1 MADFD
6 LVVRN
11 STVVTSN
18 RRREVDIGVIDGR
31 IASISRRGGLSG
43 TGDEEIDATGRYVI
57 PGVIDGHVH
66 FREPGMEYKEDWLT
80 GSRAAVMGGVT
91 TVLDMPNTI
100 PQTSTPEGARVKQE
114 LAEAKSYCDFGFIGL
129 LVSENVDQLIPMA
142 EQGLVVGFKAFL
154 GITIGGTPA
163 PNDGAIL
170 DGMKAIQSLGM
181 RLGFHAENND
191 VMANEIRKLQELG
204 RNDPLAHVESRPVI
218 AEVES
223 IQRMGLFAKHTGC
236 KVHIF
241 HLSSMQ
247 GLEMIDEWRYKGV
260 DFTCETGAHYCF
272 LTSANMKELGPILRI
287 NPPVREA
294 GHGDA
299 LVAGL
304 ADGRV
309 SMIATDH
316 SPHTRKEKLNPDI
329 WKAIS
334 GFAGVE
340 TSVRLFLAYAVNTG
354 RMTLE
359 QFVRVSSEGPAK
371 TWSMW
376 PRKGALE
383 VGSDADFTVIDLEKE
398 GRHPR
403 GRAARQEQH
412 QPVRGA
418 QDQGHGRRDDRSRP
432 HPDARRRAHRRARA
446 GTASVAARDRGR
458 RLIPRARIGHASPC
472 GSRCCYGPEKH
483 EGTQPLWTNS
493 LRISIA

>member
-11 STVVTSN
+11 GTIVTST
-18 RRREVDIGVIDGR
+18 RRREVDIGINDGVI
-31 IASISRRGGLSG
+31 AAISRRDGLIG
-43 TGDEEIDATGRYVI
+43 TGDEEIDATGRYVL

-66 FREPGMEYKEDWLT
+66 FREPGMEYKEDWMT

-100 PQTSTPEGARVKQE
+100 PQTSTPEGARVKKE

-154 GITIGGTPA
+154 GITIGGIPA
-163 PNDGAIL
+163 PHDGAIL
-170 DGMKAIQSLGM
+170 DGMRAIESVGL

-191 VMANEIRKLQELG
+191 VMANEIRKLQAQG
-204 RNDPLAHVESRPVI
+204 RNDPLAHVDSRPVI

-223 IQRMGLFAKHTGC
+223 IQRMGLFAQHTGC

-241 HLSSMQ
+241 HLSSRE
-247 GLEMIDEWRYKGV
+247 GLEMIDEWRAKGV
-260 DFTCETGAHYCF
+260 AYTCETGAHYCF
-272 LTSANMKELGPILRI
+272 LTSENMNELGPILRM

-299 LVAGL
+299 LLQGL
-304 ADGRV
+304 VDGRV
-309 SMIATDH
+309 NSIATDH
-316 SPHTRKEKLNPDI
+316 SPHTREEKLNPDI

-340 TSVRLFLAYAVNTG
+340 TSVRLFLTYGVNKG

-359 QFVRVSSEGPAK
+359 QFVRASSEGPAK

-376 PRKGALE
+376 PKKGALE
-383 VGSDADFTVIDLEKE
+383 IGSDADLTIIDLDKE
-398 GRHPR
+398 GVIREAELHGKNNINPFEGHATKGMAVGTIVR
-403 GRAARQEQH
+403 GRIQMLDGELVGE
-412 QPVRGA
+412 PGL
-418 QDQGHGRRDDRSRP
+418 G
-432 HPDARRRAHRRARA
+432 
-446 GTASVAARDRGR
+446 
-458 RLIPRARIGHASPC
+458 RLISPLVPVTA
-472 GSRCCYGPEKH
+472 G
-483 EGTQPLWTNS
+483 
-493 LRISIA
+493 

>member
-1 MADFD
+1 MAEFD

-11 STVVTSN
+11 GTVVTASG
-18 RRREVDIGVIDGR
+18 RREADIGVNDGR
-31 IASISRRGGLSG
+31 ISAIEERGHLPG
-43 TGDEEIDATGRYVI
+43 TGQDEIDASGRYVL

-66 FREPGMEYKEDWLT
+66 FREPGMEYKEDWMT

-100 PQTSTPEGARVKQE
+100 PQTKNIEGARIKKE
-114 LAEAKSYCDFGFIGL
+114 IAESKSYCDFGFIGL
-129 LVSENVDQLIPMA
+129 LVSDNVDDLVPMA

-154 GITIGGTPA
+154 GITIGGIPA
-163 PNDGAIL
+163 PHDGAIL
-170 DGMKAIQSLGM
+170 DGMKAIHSVGL

-191 VMANEIRKLQELG
+191 VMANEIRKLQEQG

-236 KVHIF
+236 PVHIF
-241 HLSSMQ
+241 HLSSKD
-247 GLEMIDEWRYKGV
+247 GLEMIDEWRGKGV

-272 LTSANMKELGPILRI
+272 LTSDNMKELGPILRM
-287 NPPVREA
+287 NPPVREE
-294 GHGDA
+294 GHGAA

-309 SMIATDH
+309 NCIATDH
-316 SPHTRKEKLNPDI
+316 SPHTHEEKLNPDI

-340 TSVRLFLAYAVNTG
+340 TSVRLFLTYGVNAG

-359 QFVRVSSEGPAK
+359 QFVRASSEGPAK
-371 TWSMW
+371 TWSMY

-383 VGSDADFTVIDLEKE
+383 IGSDADITVVDLQQE
-398 GRHPR
+398 GVILESELHGKNNINPFEGHHTIGAAVATIVR
-403 GRAARQEQH
+403 GRVQM
-412 QPVRGA
+412 
-418 QDQGHGRRDDRSRP
+418 RDGELTGYS
-432 HPDARRRAHRRARA
+432 
-446 GTASVAARDRGR
+446 GWG
-458 RLIPRARIGHASPC
+458 RLISPLVPVTA
-472 GSRCCYGPEKH
+472 G
-483 EGTQPLWTNS
+483 
-493 LRISIA
+493 

>member
-11 STVVTSN
+11 GTVVTSN
-18 RRREVDIGVIDGR
+18 RRREVDIGIIDGR

-43 TGDEEIDATGRYVI
+43 TGDEEIDATGRYVL

-91 TVLDMPNTI
+91 TVLDMPNTV
-100 PQTSTPEGARVKQE
+100 PPTSTPETARAKQE
-114 LAEAKSYCDFGFIGL
+114 LAEAKSYCDFGLIGL
-129 LVSENVDQLIPMA
+129 LLSDNVDQLIPMA

-154 GITIGGTPA
+154 GITIGGIPA
-163 PNDGAIL
+163 PHDGAIL
-170 DGMKAIQSLGM
+170 DGMHAIQSAGL

-191 VMANEIRKLQELG
+191 ITANEIRKLQEQG
-204 RNDPLAHVESRPVI
+204 RNDPLAHVDSRPVI
-218 AEVES
+218 AEVEA

-241 HLSSMQ
+241 HLSSMH
-247 GLEMIDEWRYKGV
+247 GLEMVDEWRDKGV

-272 LTSANMKELGPILRI
+272 LTSDDMKELGPILRV

-304 ADGRV
+304 TDGRV
-309 SMIATDH
+309 TSIATDH

-340 TSVRLFLAYAVNTG
+340 TSVRVFLTYAVNTG

-359 QFVRVSSEGPAK
+359 QLVRASSEGPAK

-383 VGSDADFTVIDLEKE
+383 VGSDADLTIIDLEKE
-398 GRHPR
+398 GVIREAELHGKNNINPFEGHKTKGMAVATVVR
-403 GRAARQEQH
+403 GRVQMRDGELTGEPGFGRLVSPLV
-412 QPVRGA
+412 PVV
-418 QDQGHGRRDDRSRP
+418 
-432 HPDARRRAHRRARA
+432 A
-446 GTASVAARDRGR
+446 G
-458 RLIPRARIGHASPC
+458 
-472 GSRCCYGPEKH
+472 
-483 EGTQPLWTNS
+483 
-493 LRISIA
+493 

>member
-11 STVVTSN
+11 GTLVTSN

-43 TGDEEIDATGRYVI
+43 TGDEEIDATSRYVL

-66 FREPGMEYKEDWLT
+66 FREPGMEYKEDWMT

-91 TVLDMPNTI
+91 TVLDMPNTV

-154 GITIGGTPA
+154 GISIGGIPA
-163 PNDGAIL
+163 PHDGAIL
-170 DGMKAIQSLGM
+170 DGMRAIQSVGL
-181 RLGFHAENND
+181 RLGFHAEND
-191 VMANEIRKLQELG
+191 DITSNEIRKLQEQG
-204 RNDPLAHVESRPVI
+204 RTDPLAHVESRPVI

-223 IQRMGLFAKHTGC
+223 IQRVGLFAKHTGC

-247 GLEMIDEWRYKGV
+247 GLEMIDEWRERDV

-272 LTSANMKELGPILRI
+272 LTSANMDQLGPILRI

-294 GHGDA
+294 GHGEA

-309 SMIATDH
+309 NMIATDH
-316 SPHTRKEKLNPDI
+316 SPHTRKEKLNPDT

-340 TSVRLFLAYAVNTG
+340 TSLRLFLTYAVNTG

-383 VGSDADFTVIDLEKE
+383 VGSDADLTIIDLEKE
-398 GRHPR
+398 GVIREAELHGKNNINPFEGHKTKGMAVATVVR
-403 GRAARQEQH
+403 GRVQMRDGELTGD
-412 QPVRGA
+412 PGF
-418 QDQGHGRRDDRSRP
+418 GRLISP
-432 HPDARRRAHRRARA
+432 LVP
-446 GTASVAARDRGR
+446 VAAG
-458 RLIPRARIGHASPC
+458 
-472 GSRCCYGPEKH
+472 
-483 EGTQPLWTNS
+483 
-493 LRISIA
+493 